1 MMAES
6 THLAVGSR
14 TRSKAERRAT
24 RIELFADVSCPF
36 AYVGL
41 RRLLEARDT
50 RGSNARIRVRAWPL
64 EWINGRQLAPELVA
78 AEIAAIREKVAPHLF
93 AGFEPS
99 RFPDSTIGALGLAA
113 AAYGR
118 DVQTGE
124 QVSLRVREALFE
136 EGRDITDDAEL
147 RSIGRAFGV
156 EPMSR
161 SVAADLVRA
170 DWERGQARSV
180 RGSPHFFVGTRN
192 WFCPSLRIR
201 HEGSDFDISVDS
213 SSLDDF
219 YAAALG

>member
-1 MMAES
+1 M
-6 THLAVGSR
+6 
-14 TRSKAERRAT
+14 
-24 RIELFADVSCPF
+24 FADMSCPF
-36 AYVGL
+36 VYVGL

-64 EWINGRQLAPELVA
+64 EWINGRQLAPQLVA
-78 AEIAAIREKVAPHLF
+78 AEIAKIREKVAPHLF

-99 RFPDSTIGALGLAA
+99 RFPDSTIDALGLAA

-136 EGRDITDDAEL
+136 EGGISPTT
-147 RSIGRAFGV
+147 RSC
-156 EPMSR
+156 
-161 SVAADLVRA
+161 
-170 DWERGQARSV
+170 ARSGA
-180 RGSPHFFVGTRN
+180 GSASSRCPGPWPPTSSAPIGSADRLEVCAVHPTSSSGTRS
-192 WFCPSLRIR
+192 WFCPALRIR